1 MGGIRLC
8 RTSLTSFF
16 FSNDKLLIPALTFHS
31 NQALNFFFFFY
42 VSPSSPCCDRHLN
55 WLSCAPGSDTTA
67 CCLLFVDY
75 YWFSLILHLKINS
88 QSRRKIGAVYT
99 YFNILLCNG
108 EGHSFGSGCDGSS
121 QLRGKL
127 LTGERERPQIDSKL
141 SSPIT
146 ESGHK
151 LERICFVSKTAMKH
165 GCNFFFFYFFISWYP
180 LLCEQPPFWDNCSPL
195 HHYMTDRKDK
205 CQITGKQRAYS
216 VIYQRNVTCLTL
228 FEFKMGV

>member
-1 MGGIRLC
+1 MNRPKLWVSALSQARGDKEEQGGKGRGGWIGLC
-8 RTSLTSFF
+8 SLTSLSSYLASSLMTNGSSHNSLSIQTG
-16 FSNDKLLIPALTFHS
+16 FST
-31 NQALNFFFFFY
+31 FFFY

-88 QSRRKIGAVYT
+88 QSRRKIDAVYT
-99 YFNILLCNG
+99 YFNILLCNR
-108 EGHSFGSGCDGSS
+108 EGRSFGSSRDGSS

-151 LERICFVSKTAMKH
+151 LKRICFVLKTAMKH
-165 GCNFFFFYFFISWYP
+165 GCNFLFFIYFLVSFILYTAP
-180 LLCEQPPFWDNCSPL
+180 TF
-195 HHYMTDRKDK
+195 K
-205 CQITGKQRAYS
+205 ITAQSSIITWQTERTS
-216 VIYQRNVTCLTL
+216 V
-228 FEFKMGV
+228 K

>member
-1 MGGIRLC
+1 MTNGSSHNSLSIHTRLS
-8 RTSLTSFF
+8 T
-16 FSNDKLLIPALTFHS
+16 
-31 NQALNFFFFFY
+31 FFFFFL

-99 YFNILLCNG
+99 YFNILLCNRG
-108 EGHSFGSGCDGSS
+108 GRSFGSSRDGSS

-127 LTGERERPQIDSKL
+127 LTGERERPRIDSEL

-151 LERICFVSKTAMKH
+151 LKRICFVLKTAMKH
-165 GCNFFFFYFFISWYP
+165 GYNFFLFIYLFFISWCP
-180 LLCEQPPFWDNCSPL
+180 SLFTQRCHFWNNCSIL

-205 CQITGKQRAYS
+205 CQITGKQRAYRM
-216 VIYQRNVTCLTL
+216 IYQWNLTCPTA
-228 FEFKMGV
+228 FEFTMGV

>member
-1 MGGIRLC
+1 MTNGSSHN
-8 RTSLTSFF
+8 SLSIQTR
-16 FSNDKLLIPALTFHS
+16 FST
-31 NQALNFFFFFY
+31 FFY
-42 VSPSSPCCDRHLN
+42 VSPCCDRHLN

-99 YFNILLCNG
+99 YFNILLCNR
-108 EGHSFGSGCDGSS
+108 EGRSFGSRRDGSS

-127 LTGERERPQIDSKL
+127 LTGERERPRIDSKL

-151 LERICFVSKTAMKH
+151 LKRICFVLKTAMKH
-165 GCNFFFFYFFISWYP
+165 GCNFFLFFLFLGILYSFHSP
-180 LLCEQPPFWDNCSPL
+180 HFWNNCSIL

-205 CQITGKQRAYS
+205 CQITGKQCAYRM
-216 VIYQRNVTCLTL
+216 IYQWNLTCPTT
-228 FEFKMGV
+228 FEFTMGV